1 VTGREHIYEATLEWT
16 GAGAGSTASYQ
27 SYSREFRVQFPGK
40 PALTGSA
47 DPTFLGDAKL
57 HNPED
62 LLLAALSA
70 CHMLSY
76 LALCSREKISVR
88 SYRDEA
94 IGAMAI
100 KDGKMR
106 FVSVLLRPHVII
118 AEPEKLERA
127 KALHTRAHAEC
138 FIANSVNFPVG
149 NDPAVTAA

>member
-1 VTGREHIYEATLEWT
+1 VAGREHLYEATLVWT
-16 GAGAGSTASYQ
+16 GASAGSTMSYQ
-27 SYSREFRVQFPGK
+27 SYSREYRIEFPGK
-40 PALTGSA
+40 PPLTGSA

-76 LALCSREKISVR
+76 LALCAREKLLVR

-94 IGAMAI
+94 IGTMAI

-118 AEPEKLERA
+118 AEPDKLERA
-127 KALHTRAHAEC
+127 KALHSRAHAEC

-149 NDPAVTAA
+149 NDPAVTVG

>member
-1 VTGREHIYEATLEWT
+1 MTGREHIYAATLEWT
-16 GAGAGSTASYQ
+16 GAAAGPTSTYQ
-27 SYSREFRVQFPGK
+27 SYSREYRIAFPGK
-40 PALTGSA
+40 PALIGTA
-47 DPTFLGDAKL
+47 DPTYLGDPKL
-57 HNPED
+57 HNPEE
-62 LLLAALSA
+62 LLLAALAA

-76 LALCSREKISVR
+76 LALCARDKIAVT

-94 IGAMAI
+94 IGTMAI

-118 AEPEKLERA
+118 AELDKVARA
-127 KALHTRAHAEC
+127 KALHGDAHAGC